1 MCALH
6 PESPASLPPHSMPL
20 GCPRAPALGALL
32 HESSSHWSSV
42 LHMEMY
48 MFQCYSLKSSQPCLL
63 PLSPN
68 ICSSDLCLLCCPA
81 CRVIGIIILNTKYM
95 RYCTVFVF
103 LFLTYFTLYNRLE
116 AHHLIRTDLDVF
128 LFMAESYFIVYM
140 YHNFLI
146 LTSLSTSYLTTLSTS
161 RLRLCPSYCE

>member
-1 MCALH
+1 MCLPH
-6 PESPASLPPHSMPL
+6 PETSFHLPPHPIPL
-20 GCPRAPALGALL
+20 GCLRALTLDALL
-32 HESSSHWSSV
+32 HASSSHWSSILQMV
-42 LHMEMY
+42 MNML
-48 MFQCYSLKSSQPCLL
+48 QLYSLKSSHSFYHWVQKPVLYV
-63 PLSPN
+63 S
-68 ICSSDLCLLCCPA
+68 ILCYSA
-81 CRVIGIIILNTKYM
+81 YRIITTVFLNSIYM
-95 RYCTVFVF
+95 CYYTVFVF